1 MAGRPKASQGEIDEA
16 RQLRRHGL
24 TIQQIA
30 DELSRSTAWVHTAI
44 DENRTYAD
52 RQKRNDHGTA

>member
-1 MAGRPKASQGEIDEA
+1 MVGRPKASQGEIDEA
-16 RQLRRHGL
+16 RQLRRQGL

-30 DELSRSTAWVHTAI
+30 DELSRSTAWVHTAT

-52 RQKRNDHGTA
+52 RQKKE